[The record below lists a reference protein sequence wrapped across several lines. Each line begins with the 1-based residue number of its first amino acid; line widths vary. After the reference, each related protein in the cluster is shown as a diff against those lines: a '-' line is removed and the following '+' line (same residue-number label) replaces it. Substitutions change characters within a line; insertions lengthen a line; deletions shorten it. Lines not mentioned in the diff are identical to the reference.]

1 MSITKY
7 TNFEQI
13 DSRKE
18 NKGEFLLKD
27 DLLIVSKTEIEEAD
41 FGDCKHDVMEV
52 SIYDVNNVLLPNK
65 TGNNVA
71 YIKPNDIKNYMY
83 DIVNAGG
90 QKELA
95 INVEKLLND
104 LGYSNGIL
112 KVNLNF
118 VRNKIG
124 TDNNLTRVWIQEISP
139 SREEVRIVPL
149 KTNNGNINQNTNQ
162 EFKNIH
168 NLSKDFK
175 YYKKNILDAL
185 DKFEAG
191 SLSVIDDA
199 LVAKFG
205 NDFRSVLRK
214 DFGLRDLDT
223 FHKRI
228 FENFRDSIKNWVNNR
243 YYDVSQS
250 TFGKPSEIRFESC
263 GQYDFNMLLG
273 EIQSIL
279 NNCIQFNTKA
289 LQRRQVDIKQLPKE
303 FGIVE
308 LRKQIQNNLDS
319 FGTKIDIK
327 RNIYMPDKVDVT
339 VTGTSALPPIK
350 TIKEVLITEKEFEP
364 TKPPKQPTKPSPS
377 APNEVA
383 YEYELLN
390 RHPSDN
396 RTIILR
402 QLGTNGVISYILAP
416 GESRTVC
423 AIENS
428 VSVAEGGYVNINK
441 RSICGTTPTNS
452 KEITPT
458 TKTKPNLVD
467 TEFSTAA
474 QQEIGLSIIDKGN
487 RSYSQYKD
495 AGLNGTNNGFDT
507 TFLNAE
513 NDPTG
518 RDY

>member
-175 YYKKNILDAL
+175 YYKK
-185 DKFEAG
+185 
-191 SLSVIDDA
+191 
-199 LVAKFG
+199 
-205 NDFRSVLRK
+205 
-214 DFGLRDLDT
+214 T
-223 FHKRI
+223 
-228 FENFRDSIKNWVNNR
+228 
-243 YYDVSQS
+243 Y
-250 TFGKPSEIRFESC
+250 
-263 GQYDFNMLLG
+263 
-273 EIQSIL
+273 
-279 NNCIQFNTKA
+279 
-289 LQRRQVDIKQLPKE
+289 
-303 FGIVE
+303 
-308 LRKQIQNNLDS
+308 
-319 FGTKIDIK
+319 
-327 RNIYMPDKVDVT
+327 
-339 VTGTSALPPIK
+339 
-350 TIKEVLITEKEFEP
+350 
-364 TKPPKQPTKPSPS
+364 
-377 APNEVA
+377 
-383 YEYELLN
+383 
-390 RHPSDN
+390 
-396 RTIILR
+396 
-402 QLGTNGVISYILAP
+402 
-416 GESRTVC
+416 
-423 AIENS
+423 
-428 VSVAEGGYVNINK
+428 
-441 RSICGTTPTNS
+441 
-452 KEITPT
+452 
-458 TKTKPNLVD
+458 
-467 TEFSTAA
+467 
-474 QQEIGLSIIDKGN
+474 
-487 RSYSQYKD
+487 
-495 AGLNGTNNGFDT
+495 
-507 TFLNAE
+507 
-513 NDPTG
+513 
-518 RDY
+518 

>member
-18 NKGEFLLKD
+18 NKGDFLLKD

-65 TGNNVA
+65 AGNNVA

-104 LGYSNGIL
+104 LGYSNGVL

-124 TDNNLTRVWIQEISP
+124 TDNDLTRVWIQEISP
-139 SREEVRIVPL
+139 SREEVRIIPL
-149 KTNNGNINQNTNQ
+149 KTKDNNINKITNN

-185 DKFEAG
+185 DKFEAS
-191 SLSVIDDA
+191 SLTVIDDA

-214 DFGLRDLDT
+214 DFGLRDLDI

-228 FENFRDSIKNWVNNR
+228 FDNFRDSIKNWANNR

-308 LRKQIQNNLDS
+308 LRKQIQNNLSS
-319 FGTKIDIK
+319 FQTPIDIR
-327 RNIYMPDKVDVT
+327 RNVYAPDKVELPVT
-339 VTGTSALPPIK
+339 KARDIPVLDILP
-350 TIKEVLITEKEFEP
+350 
-364 TKPPKQPTKPSPS
+364 PPKQYVEPIETPPQPPIFVEAPIFEEPTPIPVLTMEPIYTATPSGGGGGGGGFVE
-377 APNEVA
+377 NNFGLGYGKE
-383 YEYELLN
+383 N
-390 RHPSDN
+390 
-396 RTIILR
+396 IIER
-402 QLGTNGVISYILAP
+402 DMTQ
-416 GESRTVC
+416 R
-423 AIENS
+423 EN
-428 VSVAEGGYVNINK
+428 
-441 RSICGTTPTNS
+441 
-452 KEITPT
+452 
-458 TKTKPNLVD
+458 L
-467 TEFSTAA
+467 
-474 QQEIGLSIIDKGN
+474 Q
-487 RSYSQYKD
+487 
-495 AGLNGTNNGFDT
+495 
-507 TFLNAE
+507 
-513 NDPTG
+513 
-518 RDY
+518 

>member
-7 TNFEQI
+7 TNFEEI

-18 NKGEFLLKD
+18 NKGNFLLKD
-27 DLLIVSKTEIEEAD
+27 DLFIVSKTEIEEAD
-41 FGDCKHDVMEV
+41 FGDCKDDVMEV

-65 TGNNVA
+65 AGNNVA
-71 YIKPNDIKNYMY
+71 YIKPNDMKNYMY

-95 INVEKLLND
+95 INVERLLKD

-112 KVNLNF
+112 KVNINF
-118 VRNKIG
+118 VRNKVG
-124 TDNNLTRVWIQEISP
+124 SDNNLTRVWIQEISP

-149 KTNNGNINQNTNQ
+149 KTNNGNINQNTNA

-191 SLSVIDDA
+191 SLSVIDDV

-214 DFGLRDLDT
+214 DFGLRDLDI

-228 FENFRDSIKNWVNNR
+228 FDNFRDSIKNWVNNR

-250 TFGKPSEIRFESC
+250 TFGKPSEMRFESC

-350 TIKEVLITEKEFEP
+350 NIKEVLIIEKEPEP
-364 TKPPKQPTKPSPS
+364 TKLPKQPTKPSPS
-377 APNEVA
+377 TPNEVA

-428 VSVAEGGYVNINK
+428 VSIAEGGYVNINK

>member
-18 NKGEFLLKD
+18 NKGDFLLKD

-124 TDNNLTRVWIQEISP
+124 TDNDLTRVWIQEISP

-149 KTNNGNINQNTNQ
+149 KTKDNSINNITKS

-205 NDFRSVLRK
+205 NDFRDVLKK
-214 DFGLRDLDT
+214 DFGLKNLDV

-228 FENFRDSIKNWVNNR
+228 FENFRDSIKNWVNNN
-243 YYDVSQS
+243 YYDITDS
-250 TFGKPSEIRFESC
+250 TFGKPSEIRFENC
-263 GQYDFNMLLG
+263 GQYDFTILMS

-279 NNCIQFNTKA
+279 NNCIQFNTKS
-289 LQRRQVDIKQLPKE
+289 LQRRQVDIKQIPVE
-303 FGIVE
+303 FAIVE

-319 FGTKIDIK
+319 FGTKVDIK

-339 VTGTSALPPIK
+339 VTGTNKLPPIK
-350 TIKEVLITEKEFEP
+350 TIKEVTIVENEP
-364 TKPPKQPTKPSPS
+364 VPTPLPTPKP
-377 APNEVA
+377 
-383 YEYELLN
+383 
-390 RHPSDN
+390 
-396 RTIILR
+396 
-402 QLGTNGVISYILAP
+402 
-416 GESRTVC
+416 
-423 AIENS
+423 
-428 VSVAEGGYVNINK
+428 
-441 RSICGTTPTNS
+441 TPEPS

-458 TKTKPNLVD
+458 VKAKPNLVD
-467 TEFSTAA
+467 TQFSTAA
-474 QQEIGLSIIDKGN
+474 QQEIGLGVGGGGGSTRDLYRDDLYNI
-487 RSYSQYKD
+487 Q
-495 AGLNGTNNGFDT
+495 
-507 TFLNAE
+507 